1 MWFKI
6 AYCDPCCS
14 FLIYGYP
21 IGQFSCV
28 QSFAS
33 FLRDNN
39 DINLVSDDSCM
50 CANLATQG
58 DWCKR
63 RRTDSVLSQSAQI
76 GNMDNPRMRIPAEE
90 RRQRGRRK
98 GGRESGGGRD
108 GEDGV
113 KGQGCRKG
121 RRKGERVKGGLIIK
135 ECRGEQGVEG

>member
-1 MWFKI
+1 MATLF
-6 AYCDPCCS
+6 
-14 FLIYGYP
+14 
-21 IGQFSCV
+21 GQFSYVV
-28 QSFAS
+28 QSLAS

-98 GGRESGGGRD
+98 GGRESGG
-108 GEDGV
+108 V
-113 KGQGCRKG
+113 PLCRCSG
-121 RRKGERVKGGLIIK
+121 IHTLTTTVWGLANIN
-135 ECRGEQGVEG
+135 